1 MSNFYYNNFNKEY
14 NDSNKN
20 LISLPSD
27 NKYAKKYM
35 KKISN
40 KNNNFKISNSNS
52 KENQDKIP
60 IITQIIENNSSKDIK
75 NYIHCKRHPQNIIS
89 FFCQTDK
96 KFPCSICIP
105 QHLEHEYSE
114 FFCSKEYFL
123 QEINKIKKLYIEVEN
138 RYFQNKKNA
147 ENFFLNIKNHFDDQI
162 HKINDYF
169 DSLISILQDKKSN
182 FISKMLIIYENYIK
196 EFVKFKEIFDFSD
209 KSYSNISQKI
219 IFIENELYKK
229 GDYESFYNI
238 KDNIINDINNFS
250 LYNKDNF
257 SNNNRFNFNTNSM
270 PFFLYPKKQIISID
284 DDDNLY
290 GNFQNSNPYLN
301 NKISNNNLNKKEKG
315 ANNINNI
322 NISKNKFN
330 FNSYTNL
337 NKINNNKKQNDNS
350 FLLDSIALNNTLKKD
365 DINNSSLKKNLSDL
379 ESLFEKN
386 KNKNIFLSNNSGISN
401 TNDSFIEKQ
410 LIETNSTLF
419 LLNKN
424 EVKNVFNQQELDV
437 SQGNLDKNENK
448 TTDKNDE
455 NNISNS
461 PKFNNLNKT
470 KYTSC
475 NKENRNKQ
483 IIKKFLETED
493 LNKNKKDIFQ
503 KKFNKRNIKKETN
516 KYFKSNNVTYIE
528 NTTINNTLDNE
539 VKFNC
544 INDMKKSKYKKKR
557 IPSNNKIKNLS
568 MKRKRSGSTVK
579 NMNKKNTKLNNSIFE
594 LKNRQ
599 MTSKD
604 KKENSRKKKVNN
616 INSYFI
622 NSFREDNKFEDNK
635 ESIFSLND
643 NNINEPFLTKNNSHS
658 NYIKNDKNINIHIPR
673 KRKLTYFNVNSKEYK
688 KNSGIINNAKMSKIS
703 HNFLSINENNFIYYK
718 MNRSNSNRYK
728 KKIK

>member
-1 MSNFYYNNFNKEY
+1 MSNFYNNNFNKEY
-14 NDSNKN
+14 NESDKN
-20 LISLPSD
+20 LFSLPSD
-27 NKYAKKYM
+27 NTYAEKYM
-35 KKISN
+35 KKINN
-40 KNNNFKISNSNS
+40 KNNNFKISNSNP
-52 KENQDKIP
+52 KENQDKIS
-60 IITQIIENNSSKDIK
+60 IRTQIIENNSSKDIK
-75 NYIHCKRHPQNIIS
+75 NYIHCIRHPQNIIC
-89 FFCQTDK
+89 FFCKTDK
-96 KFPCSICIP
+96 IFPCSLCIQ

-114 FFCSKEYFL
+114 FYCSKEYFL
-123 QEINKIKKLYIEVEN
+123 QEINKIKKIYVDVEN

-209 KSYSNISQKI
+209 QSYSNLNQKI

-250 LYNKDNF
+250 LYNNDNF

-270 PFFLYPKKQIISID
+270 PFFLFPKKQIINIE

-290 GNFQNSNPYLN
+290 GNFENANPYLN
-301 NKISNNNLNKKEKG
+301 NKNFNNNLNKNEKR
-315 ANNINNI
+315 ANSINNTV
-322 NISKNKFN
+322 ISKNK

-337 NKINNNKKQNDNS
+337 NNINNNKKQNDNNL
-350 FLLDSIALNNTLKKD
+350 LLDSIVLNNTLKKD

-386 KNKNIFLSNNSGISN
+386 KNKNIFSSINSGVSN

-410 LIETNSTLF
+410 LIETDSTLF

-424 EVKNVFNQQELDV
+424 EVKNVFNQQESDI
-437 SQGNLDKNENK
+437 SQVYFEKNETK
-448 TTDKNDE
+448 TIDKNDE
-455 NNISNS
+455 NNENNASES

-483 IIKKFLETED
+483 IIKTFLENED
-493 LNKNKKDIFQ
+493 LNKNDVFEKNFKK
-503 KKFNKRNIKKETN
+503 KRNIKKEPNTYLN
-516 KYFKSNNVTYIE
+516 SNNVTYIE
-528 NTTINNTLDNE
+528 NKSINKTLDND
-539 VKFNC
+539 VKFNN
-544 INDMKKSKYKKKR
+544 INDMKKSKSKKKG
-557 IPSNNKIKNLS
+557 IPPNNKIKNS
-568 MKRKRSGSTVK
+568 SRTRKRSGSTVK
-579 NMNKKNTKLNNSIFE
+579 NLNKKNTNNSIFE

-599 MTSKD
+599 MRTKD
-604 KKENSRKKKVNN
+604 KKEISKKKEVNN
-616 INSYFI
+616 INRYYI
-622 NSFREDNKFEDNK
+622 NSFGEDNKFEDNK
-635 ESIFSLND
+635 VSIFSFND
-643 NNINEPFLTKNNSHS
+643 NNINQPLLTKNNAFT
-658 NYIKNDKNINIHIPR
+658 NYIINDKNINIHAPTNRNIAN
-673 KRKLTYFNVNSKEYK
+673 FNINSSGNK
-688 KNSGIINNAKMSKIS
+688 KNNDIMNNPQMSKIS
-703 HNFLSINENNFIYYK
+703 SNFLSINENNFVCYN

-728 KKIK
+728 KKMK